1 MVGMVYRRCTLRC
14 GLAAPAG
21 LGSIAAMLL
30 LAPPAAAQLT
40 PFGQPSQPVQLQQA
54 PFQTI
59 PAAPPAGTYQT
70 TPSNYAAAPG
80 AGPSTFSFAA
90 PPAQIG
96 SGEKEAQTVLS
107 AKQALDQFF
116 ALQMESVPPAMLQA
130 AEGVAIFPN
139 MIKGG
144 FIFGVNYGKGVL
156 CVRNPDRSWS
166 PPVMVTMGGGSVGFQ
181 AGVQAADIVLVFA
194 TPRSLQGILNGQK
207 VTLGAD
213 ASIAAGPVGRSA
225 NAGTDVGLGAE
236 IYSYARS
243 RGLFAG
249 VSLGGSDISVDHNA
263 DSLLY
268 GRFNVTPSDVFSLR
282 GLAIRP
288 EVHQLVEDLNARSRP
303 QPVAVT
309 TGAALPQQAVTPF
322 GAQPQAVNQVPG
334 GFQAGP
340 FQPGPYQTGPFQPA
354 PFQPAPFQP
363 APFQPGPYQTGPY
376 QTGPFQPAALQPG
389 PFQPT
394 SLQPASQQPAIV
406 PIQAPP
412 LVPIGPR

>member
-1 MVGMVYRRCTLRC
+1 MSL
-14 GLAAPAG
+14 G
-21 LGSIAAMLL
+21 LGSIAAILL
-30 LAPPAAAQLT
+30 LAQPAAAQLT
-40 PFGQPSQPVQLQQA
+40 PFGQPAQPVQLQQA

-59 PAAPPAGTYQT
+59 PAAPAPGTYQP

-90 PPAQIG
+90 PPPQIG
-96 SGEKEAQTVLS
+96 SGDREAQTVVA

-130 AEGVAIFPN
+130 AEGIAIFPN

-225 NAGTDVGLGAE
+225 NAGTDARLGAE

-249 VSLGGSDISVDHNA
+249 VSLGGSDLSVDHNA
-263 DSLLY
+263 DALLY
-268 GRFNVTPSDVFSLR
+268 GRFNVTPSDVFTQR

-288 EVHQLVEDLNARSRP
+288 EVQQLVEDLNARSRP

-322 GAQPQAVNQVPG
+322 GAQPQAVNQVPVAG
-334 GFQAGP
+334 QPAPYQAAPYQPATVQPVP
-340 FQPGPYQTGPFQPA
+340 FQPP
-354 PFQPAPFQP
+354 
-363 APFQPGPYQTGPY
+363 
-376 QTGPFQPAALQPG
+376 
-389 PFQPT
+389 

-412 LVPIGPR
+412 LVPITPR

>member
-1 MVGMVYRRCTLRC
+1 MVPKGRRQSWSRFKGTGSAIA
-14 GLAAPAG
+14 GLLFLAQPAG
-21 LGSIAAMLL
+21 
-30 LAPPAAAQLT
+30 AQLT
-40 PFGQPSQPVQLQQA
+40 PFGGQPQPAQVQQV
-54 PFQTI
+54 PGQTF
-59 PAAPPAGTYQT
+59 PANTYQPI
-70 TPSNYAAAPG
+70 PSNYAAAPG
-80 AGPSTFSFAA
+80 AVPSTFSFAA
-90 PPAQIG
+90 PPPQIG
-96 SGEKEAQTVLS
+96 SGDQEAQTVVS

-130 AEGVAIFPN
+130 AEGIAIFPN

-225 NAGTDVGLGAE
+225 NAGTDARLGAE

-249 VSLGGSDISVDHNA
+249 VSLGGSDLSVDHNA
-263 DSLLY
+263 DALLY
-268 GRFNVTPSDVFSLR
+268 GRFNVTPGDVFAMR

-288 EVHQLVEDLNARSRP
+288 EVQQLVEDLNARSRP

-309 TGAALPQQAVTPF
+309 TAAALPQQSLTPF
-322 GAQPQAVNQVPG
+322 GAQQPVVSQAPVPV
-334 GFQAGP
+334 QPATVQP
-340 FQPGPYQTGPFQPA
+340 VPVQPVPVQQPG
-354 PFQPAPFQP
+354 
-363 APFQPGPYQTGPY
+363 
-376 QTGPFQPAALQPG
+376 ALP
-389 PFQPT
+389 
-394 SLQPASQQPAIV
+394 V
-406 PIQAPP
+406 QAPP
-412 LVPIGPR
+412 LVPIQVPR

>member
-1 MVGMVYRRCTLRC
+1 MVPMVRRLFSSAAGVLRS
-14 GLAAPAG
+14 AG
-21 LGSIAAMLL
+21 LSSIAAMLL
-30 LAPPAAAQLT
+30 LAQPAAAQLT
-40 PFGQPSQPVQLQQA
+40 PFGQPAQPVQLQQA

-70 TPSNYAAAPG
+70 TPSNYAAPG

-96 SGEKEAQTVLS
+96 SGDKEAQTVLS

-249 VSLGGSDISVDHNA
+249 VSLGGSDLSVDHNA
-263 DSLLY
+263 DALLY

-288 EVHQLVEDLNARSRP
+288 EVQQLVEDLNARSRP

-334 GFQAGP
+334 AEP
-340 FQPGPYQTGPFQPA
+340 APYQPATAQPV
-354 PFQPAPFQP
+354 
-363 APFQPGPYQTGPY
+363 
-376 QTGPFQPAALQPG
+376 

-406 PIQAPP
+406 PSQAPP
-412 LVPIGPR
+412 LVPITPR